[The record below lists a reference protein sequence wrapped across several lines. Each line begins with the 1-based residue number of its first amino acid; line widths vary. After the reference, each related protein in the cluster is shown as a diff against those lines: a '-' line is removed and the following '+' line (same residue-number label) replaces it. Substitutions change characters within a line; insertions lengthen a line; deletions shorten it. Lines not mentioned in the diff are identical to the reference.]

1 MARFSS
7 LACAAFLLALI
18 GCGGGSFAPPPINLS
33 VSINS
38 SIITVPPNGTAVNVP
53 VTIVA
58 PTETA
63 TFTINGLPAGVSYN
77 YKESE
82 SNPSGLL
89 TLSAISSTMPG
100 TYMPVITVGSSG
112 QTASVAFTLVISAP
126 SKPGIV

>member
-1 MARFSS
+1 MVRFSS
-7 LACAAFLLALI
+7 LRFAALVLALI
-18 GCGGGSFAPPPINLS
+18 GCGGGTFAPPPINLS
-33 VSINS
+33 VSVNNATV
-38 SIITVPPNGTAVNVP
+38 TVPPNGSAVNVA

-63 TFTINGLPAGVSYN
+63 TFTISGLPAGVSYN

-89 TLSAISSTMPG
+89 TLIANTTTVPG

-112 QTASVAFTLVISAP
+112 QTASVTFTLVISP
-126 SKPGIV
+126 PPPKPA